1 MSKGARNKMT
11 LDEAI
16 IHAKELSTSQSVC
29 KECRE
34 EHKQLAAWLDE
45 LKQYKEINQPEKTAE
60 EMFKKL
66 GYEFKE
72 IFYYD
77 DSNYVYEYSCG
88 GKKITFQEI
97 DEKGIVTDLVKYVSL
112 DELQAIIQQ
121 MKELGWI

>member
-1 MSKGARNKMT
+1 MKNK
-11 LDEAI
+11 
-16 IHAKELSTSQSVC
+16 S
-29 KECRE
+29 
-34 EHKQLAAWLDE
+34 
-45 LKQYKEINQPEKTAE
+45 E

-77 DSNYVYEYSCG
+77 DSNYAYEYSCG
-88 GKKITFQEI
+88 GKKITFQDI

>member
-1 MSKGARNKMT
+1 MKS
-11 LDEAI
+11 
-16 IHAKELSTSQSVC
+16 AKEMF
-29 KECRE
+29 E
-34 EHKQLAAWLDE
+34 E
-45 LKQYKEINQPEKTAE
+45 
-60 EMFKKL
+60 L

-77 DSNYVYEYSCG
+77 DSNYAYEYSCG
-88 GKKITFQEI
+88 GKKITFQDI

>member
-1 MSKGARNKMT
+1 MT

-16 IHAKELSTSQSVC
+16 IYAKELSTSQSVC

-77 DSNYVYEYSCG
+77 DSNYAYEYSCG